1 MEENNI
7 SNLTSQQMEQVNNQ
21 LQATMMSAKL
31 FGDEDL
37 VTRCSRAILAFNSNI
52 LDHNPTFEEMLDEL
66 AHNTGNENEAT
77 LEEKSVE
84 SKATEIVSTE
94 NNASIVSGSDFGS
107 AMASLF
113 GAFAQAKA
121 QGVEGADEAM
131 GAFVNSM
138 SQSNLSPENK
148 EMEETKE

>member
-7 SNLTSQQMEQVNNQ
+7 SNLTSQQMEQINNQ

-66 AHNTGNENEAT
+66 AHDTGNENEAV
-77 LEEKSVE
+77 LEEKPV
-84 SKATEIVSTE
+84 VSTE
-94 NNASIVSGSDFGS
+94 NNASIVSDGGFGS

-131 GAFVNSM
+131 GAFINAM
-138 SQSNLSPENK
+138 SQSNLPLENK
-148 EMEETKE
+148 ETEETKE

>member
-21 LQATMMSAKL
+21 LQVTMMSAKL

-66 AHNTGNENEAT
+66 AHNTGNENEVVS
-77 LEEKSVE
+77 EEKPV
-84 SKATEIVSTE
+84 VSTE
-94 NNASIVSGSDFGS
+94 NNASIVSDGDFGS

>member
-21 LQATMMSAKL
+21 LQATMMRAKL
-31 FGDEDL
+31 FGNEDL
-37 VTRCSRAILAFNSNI
+37 VIRCSRAILAFNSNI

-66 AHNTGNENEAT
+66 AHNTGNENEDA

-84 SKATEIVSTE
+84 SKATELVSTE

-113 GAFAQAKA
+113 GAFA
-121 QGVEGADEAM
+121 
-131 GAFVNSM
+131 
-138 SQSNLSPENK
+138 
-148 EMEETKE
+148 

>member
-7 SNLTSQQMEQVNNQ
+7 SSLTSQQMEQVNNQ

-66 AHNTGNENEAT
+66 AHDTGNENEAV
-77 LEEKSVE
+77 LEEKPV
-84 SKATEIVSTE
+84 VSTE
-94 NNASIVSGSDFGS
+94 NNASIVSDGGFGS

-131 GAFVNSM
+131 GAFINSM
-138 SQSNLSPENK
+138 SQSNLPLENK
-148 EMEETKE
+148 ETEKTKE

>member
-7 SNLTSQQMEQVNNQ
+7 SSLTSQQMEQVNNQ

-66 AHNTGNENEAT
+66 AHNTGNEED
-77 LEEKSVE
+77 KP
-84 SKATEIVSTE
+84 EIVEKTP
-94 NNASIVSGSDFGS
+94 ADFGNV
-107 AMASLF
+107 MTSLF
-113 GAFAQAKA
+113 NAFAQANSN
-121 QGVEGADEAM
+121 GLEE
-131 GAFVNSM
+131 VNENMESFPNLI
-138 SQSNLSPENK
+138 SNISTENK
-148 EMEETKE
+148 EVEETKE

>member
-31 FGDEDL
+31 FGNEDL

-52 LDHNPTFEEMLDEL
+52 LDHNPTFEE
-66 AHNTGNENEAT
+66 
-77 LEEKSVE
+77 
-84 SKATEIVSTE
+84 SKATELVSTE
-94 NNASIVSGSDFGS
+94 NNASIVSGGDFGS
-107 AMASLF
+107 AMSSLF

>member
-7 SNLTSQQMEQVNNQ
+7 SNLTSQQIEQVNNQ

-52 LDHNPTFEEMLDEL
+52 LDHNPTFEEMLNEL
-66 AHNTGNENEAT
+66 AHNTGNEEDKPKIV
-77 LEEKSVE
+77 EKTP
-84 SKATEIVSTE
+84 A
-94 NNASIVSGSDFGS
+94 DFGNV
-107 AMASLF
+107 MTSLF
-113 GAFAQAKA
+113 NAFAQANSNGLEK
-121 QGVEGADEAM
+121 
-131 GAFVNSM
+131 VNENMESFPNLI
-138 SQSNLSPENK
+138 SNISTENK

>member
-7 SNLTSQQMEQVNNQ
+7 SSLTSQQMEQVNNQ
-21 LQATMMSAKL
+21 LQATMMSAKI

-66 AHNTGNENEAT
+66 AHDTGNENEAV
-77 LEEKSVE
+77 LEEKPV
-84 SKATEIVSTE
+84 ASTE
-94 NNASIVSGSDFGS
+94 NNASIVSDGGFGS

-131 GAFVNSM
+131 GAFINSM
-138 SQSNLSPENK
+138 SQSNLPLENK
-148 EMEETKE
+148 ETEKTKE

>member
-66 AHNTGNENEAT
+66 AHDTGNENEAV
-77 LEEKSVE
+77 LEEKPV
-84 SKATEIVSTE
+84 VSTE
-94 NNASIVSGSDFGS
+94 NNASIVSDGGFGS

-113 GAFAQAKA
+113 GAFVQAKA

-131 GAFVNSM
+131 GAFINSM
-138 SQSNLSPENK
+138 SQSNLPLENK
-148 EMEETKE
+148 ETEETKE

>member
-7 SNLTSQQMEQVNNQ
+7 SSLTSQQMEQVNNQ

-66 AHNTGNENEAT
+66 AHDTGNENEAV
-77 LEEKSVE
+77 LEEKPV
-84 SKATEIVSTE
+84 VSTE
-94 NNASIVSGSDFGS
+94 NNASIVSDGGFGS

-131 GAFVNSM
+131 GAFINSM
-138 SQSNLSPENK
+138 SQSNLPLENK
-148 EMEETKE
+148 ETEETKE

>member
-7 SNLTSQQMEQVNNQ
+7 SNFTSQQMEQVNNQ

-66 AHNTGNENEAT
+66 AHNTGNENEAV
-77 LEEKSVE
+77 LEEKPVE
-84 SKATEIVSTE
+84 STE
-94 NNASIVSGSDFGS
+94 NNASIANGGDFGS

-131 GAFVNSM
+131 GAFINSM

>member
-7 SNLTSQQMEQVNNQ
+7 SNLTSQQMEQINNQ

-66 AHNTGNENEAT
+66 AHDTGNENEAV
-77 LEEKSVE
+77 LEEKPVG
-84 SKATEIVSTE
+84 STE

>member
-7 SNLTSQQMEQVNNQ
+7 SNLISQQMEQINNQ

-66 AHNTGNENEAT
+66 AHDTGNENEAV
-77 LEEKSVE
+77 LEEKPV
-84 SKATEIVSTE
+84 VSTE
-94 NNASIVSGSDFGS
+94 NNASIVSDGGFGS

-131 GAFVNSM
+131 GAFINSM
-138 SQSNLSPENK
+138 SQSNLPLENK
-148 EMEETKE
+148 ETEETKE